1 MEWAELIKEVAGVGG
16 NIGIAYLICYTVV
29 ELVKIVTI
37 GIVGYKGLKAVGIFI
52 KYLTELMDF

>member
-29 ELVKIVTI
+29 ELAKIVTI
-37 GIVGYKGLKAVGIFI
+37 GIVGYKGLKAAGTFI

>member
-29 ELVKIVTI
+29 ELAKIVTI
-37 GIVGYKGLKAVGIFI
+37 GIVGYKGLKAAGAFI